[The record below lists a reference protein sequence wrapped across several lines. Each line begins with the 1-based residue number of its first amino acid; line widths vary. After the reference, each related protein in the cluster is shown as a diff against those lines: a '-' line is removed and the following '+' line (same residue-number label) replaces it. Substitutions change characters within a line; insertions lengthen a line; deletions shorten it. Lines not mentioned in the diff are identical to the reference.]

1 MAFQSFM
8 LYILVAVIA
17 AFFAGVVVAL
27 SIMHKFSDGSIVID
41 HSTDE
46 PVPFLE
52 VEDNSGD
59 ILNSKKYVVLAVEH
73 RNYLQDAK

>member
-1 MAFQSFM
+1 MAFPSFM
-8 LYILVAVIA
+8 LYISVAVFA
-17 AFFAGVVVAL
+17 AFFAGVGIAL
-27 SIMHKFSDGSIVID
+27 SMMHKFADGSIVID

-59 ILNSKKYVVLAVEH
+59 ILNSKRYVVLAVEH
-73 RNYLQDAK
+73 RNYLPDAK

>member
-1 MAFQSFM
+1 MAFPSFM
-8 LYILVAVIA
+8 LYISVAVFT
-17 AFFAGVVVAL
+17 AFFSGVGIAL
-27 SIMHKFSDGSIVID
+27 SMMHKFADGSIVID

-73 RNYLQDAK
+73 RNYLKDAK

>member
-1 MAFQSFM
+1 MDFSSFV
-8 LYILVAVIA
+8 LYISLAVLA
-17 AFFAGVVVAL
+17 AFFAGVGIAM
-27 SIMHKFSDGSIVID
+27 SMMHKFADGSIVID

-73 RNYLQDAK
+73 RNYLEDAK

>member
-1 MAFQSFM
+1 MAFSSFI
-8 LYILVAVIA
+8 LYISVAAFA
-17 AFFAGVVVAL
+17 AFFAGVVIAL
-27 SIMHKFSDGSIVID
+27 SVMHKFADGSIVID

-73 RNYLQDAK
+73 RNYLKDAK

>member
-1 MAFQSFM
+1 MDFSSFV
-8 LYILVAVIA
+8 LYISLSVLV
-17 AFFAGVVVAL
+17 AFFAGVGIAM
-27 SIMHKFSDGSIVID
+27 SMMHKFADGSIVID

-73 RNYLQDAK
+73 RNYLKDAK

>member
-1 MAFQSFM
+1 MAFSTFI
-8 LYILVAVIA
+8 LYVTVAAFA
-17 AFFAGVVVAL
+17 AFFAGVGIAL
-27 SIMHKFSDGSIVID
+27 SMMHKFADGSIVID

-52 VEDNSGD
+52 VEDNSSD

-73 RNYLQDAK
+73 RNYLKDAK

>member
-1 MAFQSFM
+1 MEFLSFV
-8 LYILVAVIA
+8 LYISVAVLV
-17 AFFAGVVVAL
+17 AFFAGVTVAL
-27 SIMHKFSDGSIVID
+27 SIMHKFADGSIVID

-52 VEDNSGD
+52 VEDNSSD

-73 RNYLQDAK
+73 RNYLKDAK

>member
-1 MAFQSFM
+1 MTFASFV
-8 LYILVAVIA
+8 LYISVAVIV
-17 AFFAGVVVAL
+17 AFFAGVGIAMT
-27 SIMHKFSDGSIVID
+27 IMHKFADGAIVID

-73 RNYLQDAK
+73 RNYLKDAK

>member
-1 MAFQSFM
+1 MTFPSFM
-8 LYILVAVIA
+8 FYISVAVLVA
-17 AFFAGVVVAL
+17 FSAGVGIAL
-27 SIMHKFSDGSIVID
+27 AMMHKFADGSIVID

-46 PVPFLE
+46 LIPFLE

-73 RNYLQDAK
+73 RNYLEDAK